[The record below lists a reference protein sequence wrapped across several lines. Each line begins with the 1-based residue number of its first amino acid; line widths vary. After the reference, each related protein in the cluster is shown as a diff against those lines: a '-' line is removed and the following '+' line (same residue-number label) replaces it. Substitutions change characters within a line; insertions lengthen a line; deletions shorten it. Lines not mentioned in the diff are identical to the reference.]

1 MAVID
6 ELVDTLIG
14 HNGGPPL
21 NDDEIERL
29 LDDLDD
35 ETIDA
40 LLAPIL
46 AEEER
51 AKFSKF
57 ETLFPDTGPFRRDL
71 YPKHT
76 EFFAMGALYRERCF
90 MAANRVGKSV
100 AGAYETTAHLTGR
113 YPDWWTGKRFR
124 KPIRAWAAGDTN
136 ETTRDIIQTELLGQV
151 ITGPD
156 GRKHV
161 DGSGLIPRDALG
173 PPPKWKRGVEDFID
187 KIYIRHVTGGWS
199 QIAFKSFDQGRRV
212 FQGTAR
218 ELIWLDEECPADV
231 YGECLMRVATTR
243 GIVLSTFT
251 PLNGLS
257 EMVLGFLGEDLRPGG
272 ESML

>member
-1 MAVID
+1 MAVVD
-6 ELVDTLIG
+6 DLVSSLIG
-14 HNGGPPL
+14 HNGGPA
-21 NDDEIERL
+21 
-29 LDDLDD
+29 LDDDAIEDLLEGLDD
-35 ETIDA
+35 ETIEA

-51 AKFSKF
+51 ERFNKFDN
-57 ETLFPDTGPFRRDL
+57 LFPDDGPFARGY
-71 YPKHT
+71 YPKHL
-76 EFFAMGALYRERCF
+76 EFFAAGAKYRERCF

-100 AGAYETTAHLTGR
+100 AGAYETAAHLTGR
-113 YPDWWTGKRFR
+113 YPAWWQGKRFR

-151 ITGPD
+151 IAGND

-187 KIYIRHVTGGWS
+187 RIYIQHVTGGFS
-199 QIAFKSFDQGRRV
+199 QLAFKSFDQGRRV

-243 GIVLSTFT
+243 GIVMSTFT

-257 EMVLGFLGEDLRPGG
+257 EMVLGFLGDDLRPGG
-272 ESML
+272 AGL